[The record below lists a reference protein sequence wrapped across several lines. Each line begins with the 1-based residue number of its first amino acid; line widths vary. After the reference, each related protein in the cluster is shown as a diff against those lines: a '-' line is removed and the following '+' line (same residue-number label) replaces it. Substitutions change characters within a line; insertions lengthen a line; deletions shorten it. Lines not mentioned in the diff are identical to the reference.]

1 MNHRT
6 LCLSVALLLASPLV
20 LAADKID
27 PVAGNFATAKEAEVM
42 VARAVAAIKA
52 NKQKTYEEI
61 TAKDAKW
68 VEHDLYPVVYDLNGK
83 VLAHGQNAKQVGKEL
98 LEMKDPDGK
107 YFVKERVEL
116 AKAKGKFWQDYK
128 FTDPETKKALPKRM
142 YCEKLDDTVVCAGIY
157 KR

>member
-1 MNHRT
+1 MNYRT
-6 LCLSVALLLASPLV
+6 LCLSAALLFTLPTFAI
-20 LAADKID
+20 AAPVD
-27 PVAGNFATAKEAEVM
+27 PVAGKFATAKEAEAM
-42 VARAVAAIKA
+42 VERAVAAIKA

-107 YFVKERVEL
+107 LFVKERVEL

-128 FTDPETKKALPKRM
+128 FTDPETKKVLPKRM
-142 YCEKLDDTVVCAGIY
+142 YCEKLDDTAVCAGIY